1 MQIVRKFSRVHPA
14 SDQMRPRRLLS
25 WLVAAFMGAMVG
37 IPALPAHAGVTTAAW
52 AIASTYCRALTAGLS
67 HREARRIAIS
77 DNLFMWGKLMRD
89 PALWV
94 LVGDELAQQCPQLL
108 QDP

>member
-1 MQIVRKFSRVHPA
+1 MT
-14 SDQMRPRRLLS
+14 PRRFASLL
-25 WLVAAFMGAMVG
+25 AAATVGAMVG
-37 IPALPAHAGVTTAAW
+37 IPATPARAGVTTAAW

-67 HREARRIAIS
+67 YSEARRIAIS

-108 QDP
+108 QDK